1 MFGNELIKRMSYNT
15 ALFPVKINMIR
26 STFSFCSL
34 WNFISK
40 HSENK
45 RNNQETDF
53 LYHMNKLQKM
63 LIQNVWMGQAWIL
76 SGFHPS
82 RMTKSYMVIPEWFDR
97 LTNLNPG

>member
-1 MFGNELIKRMSYNT
+1 
-15 ALFPVKINMIR
+15 MIR

-34 WNFISK
+34 RYFISK

-45 RNNQETDF
+45 RNNQKTNS